1 MAMADEFV
9 KYCSQTLEAK
19 IGPLAKG
26 IIEKAQSKKSLTDTS
41 ILNDYEEFINIIE
54 IGVRVISGKNYAVNL
69 CNTLRSKAIE
79 LSVSKDAGD
88 ICKSISTETNDI
100 NINDFLRR
108 INITD
113 ISSAVEVSQ
122 KLKSSEGLINTKIED
137 FLKNNTLPTESDITR
152 NATNL
157 ALKYGIDIEKVKKD
171 IIEQVKI
178 QVKET
183 IGTKAQ
189 REAIN
194 NFLTIC
200 PQPTENDVE
209 YFIKYIHLL
218 KLNFDELELKQKIE
232 KERLYRKFQEPQPVE
247 EPSELDQFV
256 DSIKTLNNEKDLS
269 KEMRKQDLGYLM
281 KDESGISDKMLVEF
295 AKLVMLSERE
305 TLEGILL
312 GNVTKNR
319 NV

>member
-26 IIEKAQSKKSLTDTS
+26 IINKAQSKKSLNETS
-41 ILNDYEEFINIIE
+41 ALNDYEEFINVIE
-54 IGVRVISGKNYAVNL
+54 TGIRVISGKNYAANL
-69 CNTLRSKAIE
+69 CNILRSKAIE
-79 LSVSKDAGD
+79 INVSKDAVD
-88 ICKSISTETNDI
+88 ICKSISTETNDF

-113 ISSAVEVSQ
+113 IGSAVEINQ
-122 KLKSSEGLINTKIED
+122 KLKSTQGFINTKIDE
-137 FLKNNTLPTESDITR
+137 FLKNNALPTESDITR
-152 NATNL
+152 YATSL
-157 ALKYGIDIEKVKKD
+157 LIKYGIDAENAKKN

-178 QVKET
+178 QARDA

-200 PQPTENDVE
+200 PQPNENDIE
-209 YFIKYIHLL
+209 YFIKYINLL
-218 KLNFDELELKQKIE
+218 KLNFDEVDFRQKIE
-232 KERLYRKFQEPQPVE
+232 KERLYRKFQEPQPAE
-247 EPSELDQFV
+247 TPSELDQFV
-256 DSIKTLNNEKDLS
+256 ESIKTLNNEKDLS

-319 NV
+319 NG

>member
-1 MAMADEFV
+1 MAMADEFL

-26 IIEKAQSKKSLTDTS
+26 IINIAQSKKSLNENS
-41 ILNDYEEFINIIE
+41 VLNDYEEFINVIE
-54 IGVRVISGKNYAVNL
+54 TGIRIISGKNYAANL

-79 LSVSKDAGD
+79 ISVNKDAVD
-88 ICKSISTETNDI
+88 ICKSIITETNDF

-113 ISSAVEVSQ
+113 IGSAVEITQ
-122 KLKSSEGLINTKIED
+122 KLKLTQGFINTKIDE
-137 FLKNNTLPTESDITR
+137 FLKSSILPTERGITR
-152 NATNL
+152 YAISL
-157 ALKYGIDIEKVKKD
+157 SVKYGIDAEKAKKD
-171 IIEQVKI
+171 IIAQIKI
-178 QVKET
+178 QVKDA

-189 REAIN
+189 REVIN

-200 PQPTENDVE
+200 PQPNENDIK
-209 YFIKYIHLL
+209 YFIKYINLL
-218 KLNFDELELKQKIE
+218 KLKFDELDFKQKIE

-247 EPSELDQFV
+247 EHSELDQFIE
-256 DSIKTLNNEKDLS
+256 SIKTLNNEKDLS
-269 KEMRKQDLGYLM
+269 KEMRKQDLGYLI

-295 AKLVMLSERE
+295 AKLVMLSKRE

-312 GNVTKNR
+312 ENSR
-319 NV
+319 IDL

>member
-26 IIEKAQSKKSLTDTS
+26 IINKAQSKKSLNETS
-41 ILNDYEEFINIIE
+41 ALNDYEEFINVIE
-54 IGVRVISGKNYAVNL
+54 TGIRVISGKNYAANL

-79 LSVSKDAGD
+79 ISVSKDAVD
-88 ICKSISTETNDI
+88 ICKSISTETNDF

-113 ISSAVEVSQ
+113 IGSAVEVTQ
-122 KLKSSEGLINTKIED
+122 KLKSTQGFINTKIDE
-137 FLKNNTLPTESDITR
+137 FIKNNTLPTESDITR
-152 NATNL
+152 YATSL
-157 ALKYGIDIEKVKKD
+157 LIKYGIDAEKAKKD
-171 IIEQVKI
+171 IIEQIKI
-178 QVKET
+178 QVRDA

-200 PQPTENDVE
+200 PQPNENDVE
-209 YFIKYIHLL
+209 YFIKYINLL
-218 KLNFDELELKQKIE
+218 KLNFDEVDFRQKIE

-256 DSIKTLNNEKDLS
+256 ESIKTLNNEKDLS

-319 NV
+319 NG